1 MRRFSSFS
9 NTLSKRIIK
18 RQFKQ
23 TRNKGSRFNS
33 TSFNRSFKSRSTF
46 SILLI
51 GGFVGVSTF
60 VYFQKKSQAGTT
72 PPKVDYNEVRKVIK
86 KVLTNEKYE
95 DGSYGPVVIRL
106 AWHASGTYNKSDGSG
121 GSSGATMRYKEE
133 SSHGANAGLDV
144 ARNLLES
151 VKKKH
156 PGISYGDLWT
166 LAGAVAIEEMGGPKI
181 PWRPGRVD
189 ATDSKSCPP
198 DGRLPDAS
206 KGAPHIRD
214 VFYRMGFNDQEIV
227 ALIGAHV
234 LGRMH
239 TNRSGYDGPW
249 THSPTTFSNDFFV
262 QLKENKWVKRKWN
275 GPEQFKDDKEG
286 NLAMTPAD
294 LAFLSDPK
302 FKKYVDLYAENEE
315 KFFEDFAKAIGKL
328 LELGV
333 KFK

>member
-1 MRRFSSFS
+1 
-9 NTLSKRIIK
+9 
-18 RQFKQ
+18 
-23 TRNKGSRFNS
+23 
-33 TSFNRSFKSRSTF
+33 
-46 SILLI
+46 
-51 GGFVGVSTF
+51 
-60 VYFQKKSQAGTT
+60 
-72 PPKVDYNEVRKVIK
+72 
-86 KVLTNEKYE
+86 
-95 DGSYGPVVIRL
+95 L

-144 ARNLLES
+144 ARNLLEP

-166 LAGAVAIEEMGGPKI
+166 LAGAVAIESMGGPKI

-275 GPEQFKDDKEG
+275 GPEQFKDEKEG
-286 NLAMTPAD
+286 TLAMTPAD

-302 FKKYVDLYAENEE
+302 FKKYVDLYAENEK
-315 KFFEDFAKAIGKL
+315 KFFEDFAKAFGKL